1 MATSVTGP
9 EPRPAL
15 PDAVSPSTRV
25 YLRPLSLIA
34 GAPAERLVA
43 AGRAVRLAGGRFAF
57 AACQVIFRDG
67 PRITST
73 IAPVDEIEAWSE
85 SLGGGVGARIAA
97 LRERLCAPR
106 LGPGGTSLARPLVM
120 GIVNVTPD
128 SFSDGG
134 EHFAV
139 AAAVEQVGS

>member
-15 PDAVSPSTRV
+15 PETVSETTRV
-25 YLRPLSLIA
+25 YLRPLGLIA

-43 AGRAVRLAGGRFAF
+43 AGHAVRLAGGRFAF
-57 AACQVIFRDG
+57 TACQVLFREG
-67 PRITST
+67 PRITGT
-73 IAPVDEIEAWSE
+73 IAPMDEIAAWSD
-85 SLGGGVGARIAA
+85 SLGGPVGARIGA

-106 LGPGGTSLARPLVM
+106 RGPGGASLARPLVM

-128 SFSDGG
+128 RFSDGG
-134 EHFAV
+134 EHFGLGIGGLA
-139 AAAVEQVGS
+139 